1 MAPDSFGSA
10 CSSLNTEDKGVAQ
23 GAAKSLQIRSAALL
37 SKNHDFWSYS
47 GRGLEG
53 LFQHVP
59 GQEETLRCLPSSRA
73 PALWELGRRE
83 TTAVERAALA

>member
-1 MAPDSFGSA
+1 MERVAPDSSGSA
-10 CSSLNTEDKGVAQ
+10 CSGLNTEDKGVAQ
-23 GAAKSLQIRSAALL
+23 GAAERLQRRSAALL

-59 GQEETLRCLPSSRA
+59 GQEETLQCLPSSRA
-73 PALWELGRRE
+73 PGL
-83 TTAVERAALA
+83 